1 MNADAA
7 LPRLLLLEDDAV
19 SAAFLVAVLE
29 ALPARVD
36 VAASLAEAEPLRD
49 AGHVLWLFDANL
61 PDGTGGELLAR
72 WRARGLAT
80 PALAH
85 TADARR
91 EELDALIAA
100 GFVDVML
107 KPLSVAQL
115 QDAVRRALAGV
126 ETCGA
131 PKHGVQQEDATCA
144 ASPIWD
150 DAAALRALNGNAS
163 IVAAMRDLFL
173 GELPAVRRRIADA
186 FARADAD
193 AVGAELHKLQA
204 SCGFVG
210 AARVLAAV
218 MALREAPTSCE
229 AFARFE
235 DAVEG
240 TLPAKMHPMGGAR
253 PRSIPMT

>member
-7 LPRLLLLEDDAV
+7 LPRLLLLEDDPV
-19 SAAFLVAVLE
+19 SAAFLVAALE

-49 AGHVLWLFDANL
+49 AGHALWLFDANL

-72 WRARGLAT
+72 WRAQGLAT

-85 TADARR
+85 TADPRQ
-91 EELDALIAA
+91 EEHDALIAA
-100 GFVDVML
+100 GFADVL
-107 KPLSVAQL
+107 RKPLAVAQL
-115 QDAVRRALAGV
+115 QDAVRRALDGV
-126 ETCGA
+126 ETCEA
-131 PKHGVQQEDATCA
+131 PTHGVQQQDAACA

-173 GELPAVRRRIADA
+173 GELPAVRMRIADA
-186 FARADAD
+186 FAHADAD
-193 AVGAELHKLQA
+193 AVRAELHKLQA

-218 MALREAPTSCE
+218 MALREAPTSRE

-235 DAVEG
+235 DAVNG
-240 TLPAKMHPMGGAR
+240 TLPATMRTP
-253 PRSIPMT
+253 